1 LAYKHAFDQI
11 SKTNSVQSLRKVLQK
26 STLKPLRKAFQSWL
40 ESKLESDLEMRA
52 KKLYRHTLLLKAF
65 ASCIYSNSLRPS
77 TLQRIA
83 LQALQKYRVRQ
94 KAKRL
99 KEAKAERFRVR
110 RTLVLCFWQIKE
122 KYVVSR
128 QDWAEEQKLVG
139 KALEYRVLKLSS
151 KVV

>member
-1 LAYKHAFDQI
+1 
-11 SKTNSVQSLRKVLQK
+11 
-26 STLKPLRKAFQSWL
+26 
-40 ESKLESDLEMRA
+40 MRA